1 MNKKIKIMKLN
12 ENELIQAIQ
21 SGHLSVCVIGIG
33 RIGLPTALSFANS
46 GLTTVGVDINK
57 ELVEMINS
65 KIFPLKDEPGYDAIF
80 EKVIKQKFNVTTKIE
95 DIVPKS
101 DVVILSLPTPM
112 DKNNVPDYSALLSV
126 GKQLG
131 QLLSNDTL
139 VIVESTVEPGF
150 IENDLINI
158 IENSDKKLVAG
169 KDFAIGVCP
178 ETANP
183 GQIMNDFEK
192 LPRLVGAIDE
202 KTKNTI
208 MKIYKHVFTVDIIP
222 MPNCKT
228 ANAVKLT
235 TNVFRDLNIAFVN
248 ELAILFEKAGIDI
261 MIVLE
266 AAKSKYNFQ
275 IHYPGPGVGGPC
287 LPVNS
292 YQMINLAKNM
302 GFDTLKS
309 VEVGR
314 SINESMPM
322 HIIDLL
328 SDAFVESKKSLEN
341 SNILVLGISYKPD
354 VKDIQI
360 SPAEHI
366 IKELKNLK
374 TNVLIYDPYFKS
386 TSIFDLQT
394 ESNLIEALE
403 KSDALI
409 LVTAHKEFHNLDP
422 IFLKSKMKNAIVID
436 SKCIIDQQS
445 AKNAGLVYRGLGR
458 GKI

>member
-12 ENELIQAIQ
+12 ENELIQSIQ
-21 SGHLSVCVIGIG
+21 SGDLSVCVIGIG

-46 GLTTVGVDINK
+46 GLPTVGVDINS

-65 KIFPLKDEPGYDAIF
+65 KIFPLKDEPGYDVIF
-80 EKVIKQKFNVTTKIE
+80 EKVINQKFNAITKIE

-126 GKQLG
+126 GNQLG

-150 IENDLINI
+150 IENDLISV

-169 KDFAIGVCP
+169 KDFTIGVCP
-178 ETANP
+178 ENANP
-183 GQIMNDFEK
+183 GEIMHDFKK

-208 MKIYKHVFTVDIIP
+208 MKIYKHVFSVDIIP

-248 ELAILFEKAGIDI
+248 ELAILFEKVGIDI
-261 MIVLE
+261 MTVLE
-266 AAKSKYNFQ
+266 AAKLKYNFQ

-309 VEVGR
+309 VEMGR
-314 SINESMPM
+314 IINESMPM
-322 HIIDLL
+322 HVIDLL
-328 SDAFVESKKSLEN
+328 SDAFVESQKSLEN

-360 SPAEHI
+360 SPAEDI
-366 IKELKNLK
+366 IKKLKNLK
-374 TNVLIYDPYFKS
+374 TNILIYDPYFKS

-436 SKCIIDQQS
+436 SKCVIDQQS